1 MSVLG
6 ALEPARVMHYFEEI
20 CGIPHGSGNTKKI
33 SDYCVS
39 FAKEHHLTYL
49 QDEYNNVIIWKD
61 GIKGYENSAP
71 VMLQGHLDM
80 VCEKEKD
87 CNLDMDKE
95 GLRLYVDGDFLKAE
109 GTTLGG
115 DDGIAV
121 AYALAI
127 LESDEISHPK
137 LEVVITVDEEIG
149 MLGAAVMD
157 LSMLTGH
164 TMLNIDSDEELSLIH
179 ISEPTRP

>member
-1 MSVLG
+1 
-6 ALEPARVMHYFEEI
+6 
-20 CGIPHGSGNTKKI
+20 
-33 SDYCVS
+33 
-39 FAKEHHLTYL
+39 
-49 QDEYNNVIIWKD
+49 
-61 GIKGYENSAP
+61 
-71 VMLQGHLDM
+71 
-80 VCEKEKD
+80 
-87 CNLDMDKE
+87 MDKE

-149 MLGAAVMD
+149 MLGGGCHGSVYADRTYHVKY
-157 LSMLTGH
+157 
-164 TMLNIDSDEELSLIH
+164 
-179 ISEPTRP
+179 

>member
-1 MSVLG
+1 MWFLSRKHPKAMKRLRRLSFRDTWIWSV
-6 ALEPARVMHYFEEI
+6 
-20 CGIPHGSGNTKKI
+20 KK
-33 SDYCVS
+33 
-39 FAKEHHLTYL
+39 K
-49 QDEYNNVIIWKD
+49 
-61 GIKGYENSAP
+61 
-71 VMLQGHLDM
+71 
-80 VCEKEKD
+80 KD

-95 GLRLYVDGDFLKAE
+95 GLRLYVDGDFMKAE

-164 TMLNIDSDEELSLIH
+164 TMLNIDSDEEGIFLTGCAGGMALNVSIPVTRVRQTRIEIKEKWNREYEVLSIPSMTKV
-179 ISEPTRP
+179 IFICATCQTACSI

>member
-1 MSVLG
+1 
-6 ALEPARVMHYFEEI
+6 
-20 CGIPHGSGNTKKI
+20 
-33 SDYCVS
+33 
-39 FAKEHHLTYL
+39 
-49 QDEYNNVIIWKD
+49 
-61 GIKGYENSAP
+61 
-71 VMLQGHLDM
+71 
-80 VCEKEKD
+80 
-87 CNLDMDKE
+87 MDKE

-164 TMLNIDSDEELSLIH
+164 TMLNIDSDEEGIFLTGCAGGMALNVSIPCNPCQTDGKRNFLLL
-179 ISEPTRP
+179 